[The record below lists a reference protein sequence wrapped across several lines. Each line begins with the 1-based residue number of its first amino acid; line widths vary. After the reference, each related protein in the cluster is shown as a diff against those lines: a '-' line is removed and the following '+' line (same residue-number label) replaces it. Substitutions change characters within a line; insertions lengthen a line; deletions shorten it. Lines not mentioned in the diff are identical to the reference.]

1 MDVRARGGARYR
13 AALAC
18 TLRATAAAYG
28 YTLTIAT
35 SLSELTAVR
44 GTPGVGEL
52 FLFAVGGLAGFAL
65 LERILGRAPGDSE
78 SPPSAELPF
87 AGALNL
93 IAVAAALGAA
103 TGLARIVDSSLS
115 WAVASLAATTVYLL
129 GVALQLTLVE
139 RWGR

>member
-1 MDVRARGGARYR
+1 MSGGVGRRYR
-13 AALAC
+13 AALTG

-28 YTLTIAT
+28 YTLTVAT
-35 SLSELTAVR
+35 SISELTAVR

-65 LERILGRAPGDSE
+65 LEGILGRAPGEGE

-93 IAVAAALGAA
+93 FSVAAALGAA
-103 TGLARIVDSSLS
+103 AGLARIVDSSLS
-115 WAVASLAATTVYLL
+115 WAAASFAATTVYLL

-139 RWGR
+139 RWRR